1 MILDSRRG
9 CKDLH
14 PDDNT
19 VDVVS
24 QFRNIGAQV
33 LLIEVKFE
41 LHNRNGFNSYFHLTV
56 QNYCFKLL
64 KLVSLKK
71 KNKKNTLFFGK
82 SAFFLF
88 SGRPLGYGTRRWRY
102 WLWAIGYGCYAID
115 LLTVHIVCL
124 LSFLA
129 ENLD

>member
-56 QNYCFKLL
+56 QNYCFKLP

-71 KNKKNTLFFGK
+71 KNKKNTLFLGK
-82 SAFFLF
+82 SAFFCLVDALWAM
-88 SGRPLGYGTRRWRY
+88 GRADG
-102 WLWAIGYGCYAID
+102 AIGYGLLAMGAM
-115 LLTVHIVCL
+115 LLTY
-124 LSFLA
+124 
-129 ENLD
+129 

>member
-71 KNKKNTLFFGK
+71 KIKKIH
-82 SAFFLF
+82 FFLGKVHF
-88 SGRPLGYGTRRWRY
+88 FCLVDALWAMGRADG
-102 WLWAIGYGCYAID
+102 AIGYGLLAMGAM
-115 LLTVHIVCL
+115 LLTY
-124 LSFLA
+124 
-129 ENLD
+129 

>member
-82 SAFFLF
+82 SAFFCLVDALGAM
-88 SGRPLGYGTRRWRY
+88 GRADG
-102 WLWAIGYGCYAID
+102 AIGYGLLAMGAM
-115 LLTVHIVCL
+115 LLTY
-124 LSFLA
+124 
-129 ENLD
+129 